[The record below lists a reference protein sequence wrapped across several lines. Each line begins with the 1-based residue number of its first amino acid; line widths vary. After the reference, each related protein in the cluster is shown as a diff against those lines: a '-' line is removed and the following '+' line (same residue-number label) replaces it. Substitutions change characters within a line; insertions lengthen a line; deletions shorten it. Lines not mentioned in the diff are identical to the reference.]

1 MKNTNSKKKKNLIL
15 EFSCKG
21 CGNCCKEKGYVFFN
35 ESDISKAAKYLN
47 LNPLVFINKYLDYD
61 DSLGHHIKVDGEKRC
76 HFLDEKDKC
85 IIHKAKPT
93 QCETFPYWKEY
104 TDKNGN
110 LISDKFNRHCKGV
123 KVKNN

>member
-61 DSLGHHIKVDGEKRC
+61 DSLGHHIKVDGEKLC

-85 IIHKAKPT
+85 VIHKAKPT
-93 QCETFPYWKEY
+93 QCKTFPYWKEY